1 MPRSGEMNLFLDGMF
16 YKCSGVG
23 RVFENLMAALVSR
36 GGFER
41 IYTVVPASRKEE
53 FLDHFRNPS
62 VRPVFVPYGPMTA
75 GDLFRKQAVLKA
87 MSRDVSLYFFPSH
100 NVPWTVPGRY
110 VLTVNDVTVFSEH
123 SEQGWHKRMGF
134 RLVLS
139 RAMQRAE
146 RIVAISEST
155 KLALEERF
163 RVAPGNVDVLY
174 PWIEDRFFPAADD
187 GGTSFAPQAEGEFLL
202 YLGLRIAH
210 KNLDGLIRA
219 FQLVAEAFPGLRLV
233 IAGDRYRERD
243 PVDRWKK
250 DPRIADRLVE
260 IFNPSDEEILRLFA
274 GARAFVFPSFAE
286 GFGLPPLEAMASGV
300 PVVCSDIPVFRE
312 VYGDA
317 VQYVDPHLPESIAEG
332 IRRVLTDPRYAAG
345 LARKG
350 MEQAGRYRKE
360 RSMSSYFDLI
370 RKLGADRP

>member
-1 MPRSGEMNLFLDGMF
+1 MNLFLDGMF

-23 RVFENLMAALVSR
+23 RVFENLMDALVSR

-53 FLDHFRNPS
+53 FLDRFRHPS
-62 VRPVFVPYGPMTA
+62 VRAAFVPYGPMTA
-75 GDLFRKQAVLKA
+75 GDLFRKPAVLKA
-87 MSRDVSLYFFPSH
+87 VSRDVSLYFFPSH

-110 VLTVNDVTVFSEH
+110 VVTVNDVTVFSEH
-123 SEQGWHKRMGF
+123 SEQGWHERLGF

-139 RAMQRAE
+139 RGMRRAE
-146 RIVAISEST
+146 KIVAISGAT
-155 KLALEERF
+155 KSALEDRF
-163 RVAPGNVDVLY
+163 RVVPGKVEVLY
-174 PWIEDRFFPAADD
+174 PWIEDRFFPASGD
-187 GGTSFAPQAEGEFLL
+187 GGTSFTPQGEGDYLL

-210 KNLDGLIRA
+210 KNLEGLIRA
-219 FQLVAEAFPGLRLV
+219 FLLVAEAFPGLRLV
-233 IAGDRYRERD
+233 IAGSRYREGD
-243 PVDRWKK
+243 AVDRWNK
-250 DPRIADRLVE
+250 DPRLADRLVE

-274 GARAFVFPSFAE
+274 GAKAFVFPSFAE

-317 VQYVDPHLPESIAEG
+317 VHFVDPHRPESIAEG
-332 IRRVLTDPRYAAG
+332 IRRVLTDHLYATG

-350 MEQAGRYRKE
+350 RERSGLYRKE
-360 RSMSSYFDLI
+360 RSMNSYLDLI